1 MATLSNY
8 NRYQGETIRICGF
21 GSDKMVIDKNILVMN
36 LQLFGE
42 GEQETNEDNNET
54 VDITELQKT
63 MLDMKNQID
72 KLSKENE
79 KLIQHNQELFLRA
92 TGEMKQKEEKDSLQ
106 EYKEFVGTDFFNSL
120 TNKQQKLLI
129 TILEGDDE

>member
-1 MATLSNY
+1 
-8 NRYQGETIRICGF
+8 
-21 GSDKMVIDKNILVMN
+21 MVIDKNILVMN

-79 KLIQHNQELFLRA
+79 KLLQHNQELFLKA
-92 TGEMKQKEEKDSLQ
+92 TGEIKPKEKIDSLK
-106 EYKEFVGTDFFNSL
+106 EYKEYVGEDFFNSL

>member
-1 MATLSNY
+1 
-8 NRYQGETIRICGF
+8 
-21 GSDKMVIDKNILVMN
+21 MVIDKNILVMN
-36 LQLFGE
+36 LQLFSE

-72 KLSKENE
+72 KLSKDNA
-79 KLIQHNQELFLRA
+79 KLLQHNQELFLKA
-92 TGEMKQKEEKDSLQ
+92 TGEITPKEKIDSLK
-106 EYKEFVGTDFFNSL
+106 EYKEFVGEDFFNSL

-129 TILEGDDE
+129 TILEGEDE

>member
-1 MATLSNY
+1 MIIEKKPL
-8 NRYQGETIRICGF
+8 
-21 GSDKMVIDKNILVMN
+21 LMN

-42 GEQETNEDNNET
+42 GGQTDPNDPQDT
-54 VDITELQKT
+54 DPIDITELQKS
-63 MLDMKNQID
+63 MLDMKT
-72 KLSKENE
+72 EME
-79 KLIQHNQELFLRA
+79 KLKQENAKLLQHNQELFLRA
-92 TGEMKQKEEKDSLQ
+92 TGEIKQKEEKDSLQ

>member
-1 MATLSNY
+1 MFI
-8 NRYQGETIRICGF
+8 E
-21 GSDKMVIDKNILVMN
+21 KKLVMN

-79 KLIQHNQELFLRA
+79 KLIQHNQELYLRA
-92 TGEMKQKEEKDSLQ
+92 TGEMKLKEEKDSLQ

>member
-1 MATLSNY
+1 
-8 NRYQGETIRICGF
+8 
-21 GSDKMVIDKNILVMN
+21 MVIDKNILVMN

-42 GEQETNEDNNET
+42 GKQETNEDNNEDNNET

-92 TGEMKQKEEKDSLQ
+92 TGEIKQKEEKDSLQ
-106 EYKEFVGTDFFNSL
+106 EYKEFVGADFFNSL

>member
-1 MATLSNY
+1 
-8 NRYQGETIRICGF
+8 
-21 GSDKMVIDKNILVMN
+21 MVIDKNILVMN

-42 GEQETNEDNNET
+42 GKQEINEGKQETNEDNKET

-92 TGEMKQKEEKDSLQ
+92 TGEKKQKEEKDSLQ

>member
-1 MATLSNY
+1 M
-8 NRYQGETIRICGF
+8 
-21 GSDKMVIDKNILVMN
+21 NIEKKLVMN

-92 TGEMKQKEEKDSLQ
+92 TGEIKQKEEKDSLK
-106 EYKEFVGTDFFNSL
+106 EYKEYVGEDFFNSL

-129 TILEGDDE
+129 TILEGEDE

>member
-1 MATLSNY
+1 M
-8 NRYQGETIRICGF
+8 F
-21 GSDKMVIDKNILVMN
+21 IDKKPLIMN

-42 GEQETNEDNNET
+42 GGQIDPVDPEDT
-54 VDITELQKT
+54 DPVDITELQKT
-63 MLDMKNQID
+63 MLDMKTEME
-72 KLSKENE
+72 KLKQENE

-106 EYKEFVGTDFFNSL
+106 EYKEFVGADFFNSL

>member
-1 MATLSNY
+1 MYIEKKL
-8 NRYQGETIRICGF
+8 I
-21 GSDKMVIDKNILVMN
+21 MN

-42 GEQETNEDNNET
+42 SGQEQEQETEQDENI
-54 VDITELQKT
+54 DITELQKT
-63 MLDMKNQID
+63 MLDMKNQVD

-92 TGEMKQKEEKDSLQ
+92 TGEIKQKEEKDSLQ

>member
-1 MATLSNY
+1 
-8 NRYQGETIRICGF
+8 
-21 GSDKMVIDKNILVMN
+21 MVIDKNIFVMN

-42 GEQETNEDNNET
+42 GDQETNEDNNET

-79 KLIQHNQELFLRA
+79 KLIQPNQELFLRA
-92 TGEMKQKEEKDSLQ
+92 TGEKKQKEEKDSLQ